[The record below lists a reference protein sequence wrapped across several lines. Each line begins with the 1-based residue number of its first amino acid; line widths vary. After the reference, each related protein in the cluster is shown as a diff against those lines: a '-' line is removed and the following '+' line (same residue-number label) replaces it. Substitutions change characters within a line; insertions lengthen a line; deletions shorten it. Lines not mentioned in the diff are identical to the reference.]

1 MKKLYDRN
9 PLGFALAWVGVYVL
23 VLGTLRANYGETS
36 AVHLAALCV
45 LSALSLAFVGANRLW
60 GTFGL
65 NRWPDNRRFLYF
77 IPFVLLVSV
86 NLWAGISAHDTGAAQ
101 VRAVLSMALIGY
113 LEEIIFRGFLFRAM
127 ERDGVKWAIVISAVT
142 FGAGH
147 IVNLLTGQGSL
158 ETVLQMVYA
167 IAVGFAFVMVFYK
180 GESLLPC
187 ILTHSLVNITSCF
200 SNTNLTA
207 GMQALMTYGSAAFI
221 LVVAGGYAWYLFKKA

>member
-1 MKKLYDRN
+1 MKKWYDRN
-9 PLGFALAWVGVYVL
+9 PLGFALAWVAVYVL
-23 VLGTLRANYGETS
+23 VIGTLRANYGETS
-36 AVHLAALCV
+36 AAHFAALCI
-45 LSALSLAFVGANRLW
+45 LSALSLVFVGANRLW

-86 NLWAGISAHDTGAAQ
+86 NLWAGVSAHDTGAAQ

-127 ERDGVKWAIVISAVT
+127 ERDGVKRAIVISAVT

-147 IVNLLTGQGSL
+147 IMNLLTGQGSL

-167 IAVGFAFVMVFYK
+167 IAIGFAFVMVVYK
-180 GESLLPC
+180 GASLLPC
-187 ILTHSLVNITSCF
+187 ILTHSLVNMTSRF
-200 SNTNLTA
+200 SNQNLTA
-207 GMQALMTYGSAAFI
+207 GMEALMTYGSAAFI
-221 LVVAGGYAWYLFKKA
+221 LVVAGGYAWYLYRKA